1 MIKLK
6 NYFEIGKK
14 KLLQR
19 NSAEV
24 LSQDYSLRQLGAKS
38 SLSSFLPVQVR
49 VHIYKSIIIKKLSTG
64 SNKNSTMYLRN
75 IATPWTM
82 NISLLVIA
90 LHL

>member
-6 NYFEIGKK
+6 NYFEIGKR
-14 KLLQR
+14 LLQK

-49 VHIYKSIIIKKLSTG
+49 VHIYKSNISTLVQKKFYYVL
-64 SNKNSTMYLRN
+64 KKYRN
-75 IATPWTM
+75 TVPWTM

-90 LHL
+90 IHL

>member
-6 NYFEIGKK
+6 NYFEIGKR
-14 KLLQR
+14 LLQK

-49 VHIYKSIIIKKLSTG
+49 VHIYKSIII
-64 SNKNSTMYLRN
+64 
-75 IATPWTM
+75 I
-82 NISLLVIA
+82 NISPLVKKI
-90 LHL
+90 HYST